1 MRSYNKAGEP
11 LKDTTATPALGLT
24 RDIGTSQKLKENSYI
39 KVYAT
44 IYTHRCARYRRAVGM
59 LCSWYSRRLYND
71 QLLRRVTGTSAQ
83 KSWCARMAH

>member
-44 IYTHRCARYRRAVGM
+44 PP
-59 LCSWYSRRLYND
+59 LYE
-71 QLLRRVTGTSAQ
+71 LRVSPLWMSC
-83 KSWCARMAH
+83 K